1 MSSHNE
7 YALRR
12 SDERFNS
19 TPKQL
24 SLGCCNKWKIN
35 EKLKLTQHK
44 TIIEFSP
51 PPEDARPFFL
61 FSTSSYENSDSHF
74 FSITFLSVFAF
85 FAPSLISLL
94 WKKER
99 KPSVWWNG
107 GAKWKLF
114 FYQLIHCFSTI
125 VVLCYCCVF
134 QHIFHRHE
142 IHASVVSS
150 SILYSLSP
158 RLCDP
163 FSHRLVF
170 ASRVDSEDEKVPPK
184 FIVFTLILI
193 HWDLVYIYFRIF
205 ASSTRRNVRVSSQKT
220 VCESCVSIIK

>member
-1 MSSHNE
+1 M
-7 YALRR
+7 RV
-12 SDERFNS
+12 
-19 TPKQL
+19 
-24 SLGCCNKWKIN
+24 
-35 EKLKLTQHK
+35 
-44 TIIEFSP
+44 
-51 PPEDARPFFL
+51 PFF
-61 FSTSSYENSDSHF
+61 FFPHRHMKTATHTFFYHF
-74 FSITFLSVFAF
+74 FKCICLFCAFLYFLVVEKRVEAFRVMKWGSKMEIIFLSTH
-85 FAPSLISLL
+85 SLL
-94 WKKER
+94 
-99 KPSVWWNG
+99 
-107 GAKWKLF
+107 
-114 FYQLIHCFSTI
+114 FYHR
-125 VVLCYCCVF
+125 VLCYCCVF

-150 SILYSLSP
+150 LILYSLSP